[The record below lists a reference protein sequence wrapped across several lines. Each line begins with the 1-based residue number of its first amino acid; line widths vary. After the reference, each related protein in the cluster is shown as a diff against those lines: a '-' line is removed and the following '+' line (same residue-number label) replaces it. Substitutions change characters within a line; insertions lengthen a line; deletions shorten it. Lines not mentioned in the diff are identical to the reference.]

1 MEADSFL
8 VRFGVSLNSELL
20 KDFDKTIIK
29 KGYNSRSEAIRDL
42 IRDYL
47 VALDWKEKKGSKVGT
62 ITLVYNHEKRKL
74 SEQLDALQ
82 HKYINLIISM
92 THVHLNEHN
101 CLEVV
106 IIKGDGEKIRE
117 LASKLISL
125 KGVKHGKLTMTTT
138 GKGLA

>member
-8 VRFGVSLNSELL
+8 VRFGVSLNSKLL
-20 KDFDKTIIK
+20 RDFDRSIVKM
-29 KGYNSRSEAIRDL
+29 GYSSRSEAIRDL
-42 IRDYL
+42 IRNYL
-47 VALDWKEKKGSKVGT
+47 VALDWKEKKGNKVGT